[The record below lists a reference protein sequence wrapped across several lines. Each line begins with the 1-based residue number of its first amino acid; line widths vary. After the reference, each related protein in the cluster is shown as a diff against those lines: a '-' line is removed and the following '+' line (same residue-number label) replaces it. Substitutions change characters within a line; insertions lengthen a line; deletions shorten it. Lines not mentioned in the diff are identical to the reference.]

1 MYLALIAIAA
11 AAIGIVVAISARR
24 VLAARRE
31 ALRVREVFSRYVSPT
46 IVDEILERRDPRLL
60 AGRAGFASIL
70 VCRIWNFAL
79 FAEQLGPDEMLR
91 YLNEF
96 YTLAGKSIQKQ
107 RGMIDKFLAD
117 GIVAAFGFPLE
128 DPLQEEH
135 AIRAALDIIR
145 LVDGMDARW
154 VAQGRRP
161 LRVGIGINSG
171 NVIAGDVGFAQ
182 RREYTVVGLS
192 SLVAARL
199 QERTEPMHA
208 YILVSEATLAP
219 VETLFSTVPCPSA
232 LPMRG
237 MKQNVN
243 AFIVR
248 GLARNLTEESLLL
261 PATFSRT
268 TLEEKVEDEIPVTP
282 ERVATVTVTPEP
294 PAKPEPPKPLRPLI
308 RARPLPAPD
317 TSFEIPEVQGF
328 GAIDDSP
335 AFPDIPMPEDYYE
348 DDSGRPPLKLPP

>member
-1 MYLALIAIAA
+1 MYLALIVVAV
-11 AAIGIVVAISARR
+11 AAIGFVIAVSGRR

-31 ALRVREVFSRYVSPT
+31 TLRVRAVFSRYVSPT
-46 IVDEILERRDPRLL
+46 VVDEILERRDPSVL
-60 AGRAGFASIL
+60 AGRSGFATVM

-79 FAEQLGPDEMLR
+79 FAEQLGPTEMLR

-107 RGMIDKFLAD
+107 RGMIDKFLGD

-128 DPLQEEH
+128 DALQEEH

-154 VAQGRRP
+154 AAQGRKP

-182 RREYTVVGLS
+182 RREYTVVGLPA
-192 SLVAARL
+192 LVAARL

-208 YILVSEATLAP
+208 YILVSEATLGP
-219 VETLFSTVPCPSA
+219 VETIFSTVPCPSA

-248 GLARNLTEESLLL
+248 GLARNMTEESLLL
-261 PATFSRT
+261 PSAFSRT
-268 TLEEKVEDEIPVTP
+268 NVAEKAEENVPPPP
-282 ERVATVTVTPEP
+282 ERVEPEP
-294 PAKPEPPKPLRPLI
+294 PPPKPEPPKPLRPPI
-308 RARPLPAPD
+308 RARPLPPAGD
-317 TSFEIPEVQGF
+317 KFAIPETKGF

-335 AFPDIPMPEDYYE
+335 AFPDIPIPEDYYE